1 MVAGSTVTPFAGSD
15 FLKLVERLSQQKI
28 ARCYQCGKCTAGCP
42 VSYAMDLG
50 PRRVMRAIQ
59 LGLKDE
65 VLDSSSIW
73 LCVHCQMCSARC
85 PREIDIARVME
96 ACRLA
101 FHDERESHRAGDK
114 DVDLFHR
121 LFLGSTRRWGRLSEV
136 DLAAFYNLRSGH
148 LMANLGMVPGL
159 LARGK
164 LAVPRR
170 EGAAAVG
177 QIMKKTETASRGR
190 AGKATAGGKK

>member
-1 MVAGSTVTPFAGSD
+1 MIAGSTITPVAGSD
-15 FLKLVERLSQQKI
+15 FLKLVESSSGQKI

-42 VSYAMDLG
+42 VSYEMDLG

-65 VLDSSSIW
+65 VLNSSSIW

-85 PREIDIARVME
+85 PREIDIARIME

-101 FHDERESHRAGDK
+101 FHDERKTRRASEK
-114 DVDLFHR
+114 DIDLFHR
-121 LFLGSTRRWGRLSEV
+121 LFLASMRRWGRLSEV

-148 LMANLGMVPGL
+148 LLANLDMVPGL

-164 LAVPRR
+164 LVVPRR
-170 EGAAAVG
+170 KGAAAVAE
-177 QIMKKTETASRGR
+177 IMKRTEAVHKGR
-190 AGKATAGGKK
+190 AVRAPGGGKE